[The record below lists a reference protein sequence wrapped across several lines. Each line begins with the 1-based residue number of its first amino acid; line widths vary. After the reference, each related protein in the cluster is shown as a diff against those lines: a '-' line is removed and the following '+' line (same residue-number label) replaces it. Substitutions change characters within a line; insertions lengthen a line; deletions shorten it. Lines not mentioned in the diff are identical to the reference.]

1 MLLSILSILVQVE
14 KPFLFLRKALPNVV
28 MLELVNPSYSSILS
42 FLSNVF
48 MLEFFS
54 IYSLQNTSKTSFE
67 VQSLLFS

>member
-14 KPFLFLRKALPNVV
+14 KPFLFLCKALPNVV